1 MGKASLII
9 KIILCVMCA
18 ILIITVFTMQFMVD
32 MSSSSVRTAKDL
44 EKIIAFTIVSAI
56 MLVIVVALGV
66 VLLIQNKKRNDILL
80 KLVEESERAEN
91 S

>member
-1 MGKASLII
+1 
-9 KIILCVMCA
+9 
-18 ILIITVFTMQFMVD
+18 MQFMVD

-56 MLVIVVALGV
+56 MLVVVVALGV

-80 KLVEESERAEN
+80 KLVEESEQTEN

>member
-1 MGKASLII
+1 
-9 KIILCVMCA
+9 
-18 ILIITVFTMQFMVD
+18 MQFMVD

-80 KLVEESERAEN
+80 KLVEESEQAEN